1 MAPKWKDFEGIDLSE
16 KVYWMAILTHL
27 SNVIIGMLWQ

>member
-16 KVYWMAILTHL
+16 TVYWMAIFIHL
-27 SNVIIGMLWQ
+27 ANEIIGML